1 MAKIY
6 NKIYAA
12 IDDIDASAIV
22 CPVVLYNQGIRSGA
36 NLIVMP
42 TYALHYLIAICQC
55 RITVHNIN

>member
-6 NKIYAA
+6 NKRYAA
-12 IDDIDASAIV
+12 TDDIDASASI

-42 TYALHYLIAICQC
+42 TYALYYLIAICHC
-55 RITVHNIN
+55 WKNI